1 MTESRLRENQR
12 KLRYT
17 LYEPY
22 SEEQLYTF
30 VALQLLDI
38 YTTYSALKYNCVR
51 ELNPLMG
58 QSPSVGNMFAVKT
71 LILTPAFESDLKNDR
86 LSRRTMR
93 QTNTMMAMV
102 IANNNTVHNR
112 AKRNCIKK

>member
-1 MTESRLRENQR
+1 
-12 KLRYT
+12 
-17 LYEPY
+17 
-22 SEEQLYTF
+22 
-30 VALQLLDI
+30 
-38 YTTYSALKYNCVR
+38 
-51 ELNPLMG
+51 MG
-58 QSPSVGNMFAVKT
+58 QSPSVENMFAVKT
-71 LILTPAFESDLKNDR
+71 LILTPAIESDLKNDR